1 MPDLGL
7 AQDRT
12 PRRRRRA
19 RAGRI
24 NLFLW
29 LGATLLAGFAA
40 VAVFAPWL
48 APYDPNAQDLFAM
61 LEPPSAAHLFGTDNI
76 GRDILSR
83 IIWGSRYTLSI
94 ALLSVLFAGIGGI
107 ALGAVAG
114 FYGGVTDRLV
124 TGLIDLLLTFPNI
137 VLAIAIAAAAGA
149 SATGLTIAITAS
161 FIPPLARLIR
171 ARVIELAQEDF
182 VAASITIGMSRARV
196 LLRHILPNAA
206 TVIVI
211 ELSLNAGQAV
221 LIGSALGFLGLGVQ
235 PPAPEWG
242 TMLGASREYLTLAPH
257 LVLAPGLAIS
267 GLVLAFN
274 ALGDGLRDVFDPSS
288 RN

>member
-1 MPDLGL
+1 MPE
-7 AQDRT
+7 AVVRS
-12 PRRRRRA
+12 RRRPA
-19 RAGRI
+19 RQA

-29 LGATLLAGFAA
+29 LGAGLLTAFVVLA
-40 VAVFAPWL
+40 VL
-48 APYDPNAQDLFAM
+48 GEQIAPYDPTAQDLFAM
-61 LEPPSAAHLFGTDNI
+61 LEGPTAVHLLGTDNV

-83 IIWGSRYTLSI
+83 IIVGTRFTLSI
-94 ALLSVLFAGIGGI
+94 ALASVFFAGIGGI
-107 ALGAVAG
+107 ALGSVAG
-114 FYGGVTDRLV
+114 YFGGMTDRIV
-124 TGLIDLLLTFPNI
+124 TGIIDLLLTVPNI
-137 VLAIAIAAAAGA
+137 VLAIAIASVAGS

-161 FIPPLARLIR
+161 FIPPLARLVR
-171 ARVIELAQEDF
+171 GRVIELREEDF
-182 VAASITIGMSRARV
+182 IAAAVTVGMGHGRI

-242 TMLGASREYLTLAPH
+242 TMLGASREYLIVAPH
-257 LVLAPGLAIS
+257 LVIAPGIAIS
-267 GLVLAFN
+267 LLVLAFN
-274 ALGDGLRDVFDPSS
+274 AFGDGLRDVFDPAS

>member
-1 MPDLGL
+1 MHN
-7 AQDRT
+7 AVVRC
-12 PRRRRRA
+12 RRRPTRQT
-19 RAGRI
+19 

-29 LGATLLAGFAA
+29 LGAGLLTAFVVLA
-40 VAVFAPWL
+40 VL
-48 APYDPNAQDLFAM
+48 GERIAPYDPTAQDLFAM
-61 LEPPSAAHLFGTDNI
+61 LEGPTAAHLLGTDNV

-83 IIWGSRYTLSI
+83 IIVGTRFTLSI
-94 ALLSVLFAGIGGI
+94 ALASVFLAGIGGI
-107 ALGAVAG
+107 ALGSVAG
-114 FYGGVTDRLV
+114 YFGGMTDRIV
-124 TGLIDLLLTFPNI
+124 TGIIDLLLTVPNI
-137 VLAIAIAAAAGA
+137 VLAIAIASVAGS

-161 FIPPLARLIR
+161 FIPPLARLVR
-171 ARVIELAQEDF
+171 GRVIELREEDF
-182 VAASITIGMSRARV
+182 IAAAVTVGMGHGRI

-242 TMLGASREYLTLAPH
+242 TMLGASREYLTVAPH
-257 LVLAPGLAIS
+257 LVIAPGIAIS
-267 GLVLAFN
+267 LLVLAFN
-274 ALGDGLRDVFDPSS
+274 AFGDGLRDVFDPAS